1 MTTRRKE
8 EEEGGG
14 FGLANAQNISS
25 FSYPLKV
32 SQISNL
38 YDLTIPQKLPE
49 VRIVD
54 DHNDDDDDD
63 TDTIII
69 TKNGII
75 DRDWVSN
82 ILSQLDNL
90 LKQIP
95 TYSLPPL
102 LNVYNDGN
110 NNNNNKRINTCI
122 HDIVNKNNFGNEIF
136 SFEGNQQQQ
145 QQQQQQQKS
154 SSSSSVQQQGGG
166 FS

>member
-1 MTTRRKE
+1 MTTRRE
-8 EEEGGG
+8 EREGQFG
-14 FGLANAQNISS
+14 FTNAQNISSS

-54 DHNDDDDDD
+54 DDDDDHDDDD

-90 LKQIP
+90 LKQVP

-102 LNVYNDGN
+102 LNVYNDGGI
-110 NNNNNKRINTCI
+110 NNNNKRINKCI

-136 SFEGNQQQQ
+136 SFEEQQQQNQQQQ
-145 QQQQQQQKS
+145 SS